1 MAKKKENTLKQT
13 RGSFTLSGK
22 VTGVDRDGY
31 YKEGETQNGAEY
43 LRMNFGVKTSNT
55 QTVYVESFGMEP
67 ENVYLFSNNRE
78 LKYPDN
84 MMKLPYSTWLDE
96 KEELAEEGWN
106 TTDLVIG
113 LERDDSGKLI
123 NQINTTK
130 YDGIAQIYDDELL
143 YNGQDVTV
151 IGDLVHRSYENRQGK
166 TVVQTAY
173 EIRKVYGTRKE
184 VDFDSDKF
192 AEVATFKQEFI
203 YNDFDYDKTLNKVT
217 IYGWS
222 VDYNGKPTPVT
233 FVVDASED
241 LYNMEE
247 SEKKETVEAVQGVI
261 EAIRSKALKYGQI
274 CSVHGI
280 VVNKALSEE
289 SEDNTGALG
298 ALAGKRERKI
308 VSYQRELAIL
318 GFNEIKDGYS
328 EDEIL
333 EALDSNTLITE
344 TKEDKK
350 DNLNGLGGRKTQTK
364 FEEFEDDMDDDDLP
378 F

>member
-13 RGSFTLSGK
+13 KGSFTLSGK

-31 YKEGETQNGAEY
+31 YKEGETKNGAEY

-84 MMKLPYSTWLDE
+84 MMKLEYSKWLDE

-130 YDGIAQIYDDELL
+130 YDGLAQIYDDELL

-166 TVVQTAY
+166 TTVQTAY
-173 EIRKVYGTRKE
+173 EIRKIYGTRKE
-184 VDFDSDKF
+184 IDFDSDKF

-203 YNDFDYDKTLNKVT
+203 YNDFDYDKTLNKIT

-289 SEDNTGALG
+289 SEDDTNALG

-333 EALDSNTLITE
+333 DALDSNTLITE

>member
-106 TTDLVIG
+106 TSDLVIG

-184 VDFDSDKF
+184 IDFDSDKF

-203 YNDFDYDKTLNKVT
+203 YNDFDYDKTLNKIT

-289 SEDNTGALG
+289 SEDDTGALG

-344 TKEDKK
+344 KKEDKK